1 VRALGA
7 VLNERSI
14 PALRASIV
22 AGGANNQLAQDGHG
36 LILHLAG
43 ILYAPDYI
51 INAGGIISAM
61 REHLGGSTE
70 AQVAGEIHG
79 IPARLTEIFERAR
92 RENRPTSAV
101 ADQLARERIESAQR
115 RLVA

>member
-1 VRALGA
+1 MRAAAVERACDELKAEAVPVETVLSAGVDVVAPCAHAA
-7 VLNERSI
+7 VLNEHSI

-22 AGGANNQLAQDGHG
+22 AGGANNQLAQDRPG
-36 LILHLAG
+36 LILHVAG

-70 AQVAGEIHG
+70 AQVTGE
-79 IPARLTEIFERAR
+79 L
-92 RENRPTSAV
+92 
-101 ADQLARERIESAQR
+101 
-115 RLVA
+115 